1 MYAITQWQIN
11 KKQRSI
17 KSYLIDNVFRWIT
30 LVKTPKTFQ
39 LSPLKSWIWM
49 EYAIMFF
56 RISLELIDVRFG
68 YSVNMFPNCNGHV
81 MFVYLLVCGSVSL
94 RDLELTRAC
103 FVSWSIYRCQR
114 LNLNQFTMKSAIST
128 TFEHHRFFQTLVEL
142 LVLWWHHVLFSPKV
156 ILCKLGDHLFSMSTP
171 FTREPNSNCTSN
183 N

>member
-1 MYAITQWQIN
+1 
-11 KKQRSI
+11 
-17 KSYLIDNVFRWIT
+17 
-30 LVKTPKTFQ
+30 
-39 LSPLKSWIWM
+39 
-49 EYAIMFF
+49 MFF
-56 RISLELIDVRFG
+56 RINLELIDVRFG